1 MRVKNLCENA
11 KYIVKKTDTPM
22 EHLEKKKYRYYHISS
37 FIYQN
42 SDRCGGHVT

>member
-22 EHLEKKKYRYYHISS
+22 EHLEKKSTDIIIFLVLSIRIV
-37 FIYQN
+37 I
-42 SDRCGGHVT
+42 GVVGT